1 MCFPNSSIQ
10 LFSKIE
16 FQCGDTVSKHAS
28 VICFPDM
35 TPKYQLLL
43 KSRKIHLLPPPYHY
57 TASTWTGALLIY
69 IIIYK
74 CSDIPLYQV
83 NYAPYLILILLWEP
97 GSVSASPGAGVT
109 TKCPLGALHSYP
121 RLWSRS
127 VWDTSPSLAPFNKQQ
142 RRHCCYIFYNVYP
155 TRGDLEMLVP
165 PAAAQSWCWDKL
177 IEYVS
182 ARGGL
187 KTFIIQPEK
196 TPIWPHQIL
205 TYQMKKNFKN

>member
-127 VWDTSPSLAPFNKQQ
+127 VWDTSPHRCLSPLSTNNSDV
-142 RRHCCYIFYNVYP
+142 IV
-155 TRGDLEMLVP
+155 V
-165 PAAAQSWCWDKL
+165 
-177 IEYVS
+177 
-182 ARGGL
+182 
-187 KTFIIQPEK
+187 TFFIMFIQPEA
-196 TPIWPHQIL
+196 IWKCWCHLLLLRAGAGINWLNMCRPGEDSRHSLFSLKRLRYDLI
-205 TYQMKKNFKN
+205 KS